1 MAAPT
6 GKATRPTPSS
16 AAVPSFGGAR
26 DFLDYRFVYLL
37 ISERAGGLS
46 VGVNMNPDKRCDF
59 DCLYCEVDR
68 RIRSTEPVLEVE
80 VMAGELQ
87 QTLLNIQ
94 NGSLASH
101 PRYALLAPEL
111 RALRHVTLS
120 GDGEPT
126 LCPQFKE
133 AVEAVAHVRATG
145 HVPFFKLVLL
155 TNASGVHR
163 DEVQAGLRM
172 LTRED
177 EIWVKLDGGSEEYLQ
192 RVNRMQVPM
201 ERVMNN
207 ILAVATQRP
216 VIIQSLFPAID
227 GAEPSPQEIR
237 QYAMRLK
244 ELKAAGAK
252 ISRVQ
257 VYSATRPIVHPECSH
272 LALKTLSHIAH
283 TVRTITHLETEVF

>member
-1 MAAPT
+1 V
-6 GKATRPTPSS
+6 
-16 AAVPSFGGAR
+16 VPSFGSAR
-26 DFLDYRFVYLL
+26 DFLENRFVYLL

-68 RIRSTEPVLEVE
+68 RHRSLQPVLEVE
-80 VMAGELQ
+80 VMAAELQ
-87 QTLLNIQ
+87 QTLLNIHD
-94 NGSLASH
+94 GTLASH

-111 RALRHVTLS
+111 RVLRHVTLS

-133 AVEAVAHVRATG
+133 AVEVVAHVRATG
-145 HVPFFKLVLL
+145 RVPFFKLVLL

-177 EIWVKLDGGSEEYLQ
+177 EVWVKLDGGTEDYLR
-192 RVNRMQVPM
+192 RVNRTRLPLQQ
-201 ERVMNN
+201 VMNN
-207 ILAVATQRP
+207 ILMLATQRS
-216 VIIQSLFPAID
+216 VVIQSLFPAID
-227 GAEPSPQEIR
+227 GAEPSAEEIR
-237 QYAMRLK
+237 QYALRLK
-244 ELKAAGAK
+244 ELKEAGAQ
-252 ISRVQ
+252 ISLVQ

-272 LALKTLSHIAH
+272 LPLKTLSRIAH
-283 TVRTITHLETEVF
+283 TVRTLTRLDTEVF

>member
-1 MAAPT
+1 MAAPA
-6 GKATRPTPSS
+6 GRAARPAPASC
-16 AAVPSFGGAR
+16 AVPSFGSAR
-26 DFLDYRFVYLL
+26 DYLDNRFVYLL

-59 DCLYCEVDR
+59 DCIYCEVDR
-68 RIRSTEPVLEVE
+68 RIGSAEPQLDVE
-80 VMAGELQ
+80 VMAAELQ
-87 QTLLNIQ
+87 RTLLNIQ
-94 NGSLASH
+94 SGALTSQS
-101 PRYALLAPEL
+101 RYALLAPEL
-111 RALRHVTLS
+111 RHLRHVTLS

-177 EIWVKLDGGSEEYLQ
+177 EVWVKLDGGTEDYLR
-192 RVNRMQVPM
+192 RVNRMQVPLDRM
-201 ERVMNN
+201 LTN

-216 VIIQSLFPAID
+216 VVIQSLFPAID
-227 GAEPSPQEIR
+227 GAEPSSQEIR
-237 QYAMRLK
+237 EYALRLK

-272 LALKTLSHIAH
+272 LPLRTLSHIAH
-283 TVRTITHLETEVF
+283 TVRHMTHLDTEVF